1 MSDRVQI
8 ETHAVPDAAIILLH
22 GLGADG
28 HDFEPIVREM
38 NLPESAAFRFVFP
51 HAPSRPVTLNG
62 GMSMPAWFDILGLDR
77 SARADEAGIRQSVA
91 YLQSLVEEQVS
102 AGIERERIVL
112 AGFSQ
117 GGAIAL
123 FAGLTSPLPLAG
135 IMALSTYL
143 PLQDEVAREHGGR
156 VSALPIL
163 MVHGTQDPV
172 LPLALGKDSSEF
184 ITGLGYDVQW
194 HEYPMAHSVCIEEIV
209 LMRDW
214 LLARLA

>member
-8 ETHAVPDAAIILLH
+8 DTQPVPDAAVILLH

-38 NLPESAAFRFVFP
+38 NLPTSAAYRFVFP

-77 SARADEAGIRQSVA
+77 SAQADEAGIRESA
-91 YLQSLVEEQVS
+91 AFLMSLVEEQVK

-123 FAGLTSPLPLAG
+123 FAGLTSPQPLAG
-135 IMALSTYL
+135 IIALSTYL
-143 PLQDEVAREHGGR
+143 PMHTALAREHGGR
-156 VSALPIL
+156 GASLPIL
-163 MVHGTQDPV
+163 MVHGAQDPV
-172 LPLALGKDSSEF
+172 LPMTLGKESCSF
-184 ITGLGYDVQW
+184 IESLGYDVDW
-194 HEYPMAHSVCIEEIV
+194 HEYPMAHSVCMEEIV
-209 LMRDW
+209 LLREW
-214 LLARLA
+214 LMKRLA